1 MKHCITFATLAILL
15 VFAIGRGAAQ
25 ESQTQNPQ
33 TANPSQQTEKPPHVS
48 QEPDP
53 ASRNLEKT
61 IMDSLQQDPHMAYSR
76 VRVHVTDTEI
86 ILSGVV
92 LTATA
97 RDQAAQIASQNAGSR
112 KITNRI
118 KVNPNT
124 HPGPGM

>member
-1 MKHCITFATLAILL
+1 MKQCAKLGTVAILAL
-15 VFAIGRGAAQ
+15 SFAIARGTAQ
-25 ESQTQNPQ
+25 QPQ
-33 TANPSQQTEKPPHVS
+33 DPQAANPSQQTEKPPHVT

-61 IMDSLQQDPHMAYSR
+61 ILTDLQKDPHMTYSR

-97 RDQAAQIASQNAGSR
+97 RDQAEKIAGEHAGSR

-124 HPGPGM
+124 NPGPGI